1 MYDNSRLSR
10 EIARYVW
17 SLRQG
22 GLTEKYVREQ
32 ARLLGHFRTY
42 CRDNGINAPTKITNE
57 LLRSW
62 VVRFDYMSAIY
73 QKHILVALRS
83 FLKFT
88 GSRLAFEFKVKLTGT
103 SRTHVRWVSEERLGK
118 IFDAPMKPQTA
129 VMIHLGFLMLLR
141 RCEIIRIRWDE
152 AEKSLRDNY
161 LTVHGKGYK
170 SRSVQLHPDVREV
183 LLEYMRLNP
192 KRRDPKLLLGFGKS
206 RADDL
211 LEEFCR
217 DNELEP
223 FAFHDM
229 RRTGATSYFDA
240 EDDLGNRKIPIA
252 VISRMMGHKDEAQTL
267 EYIGNDLRQMQK
279 AMECVRVSKIRT
291 SLRKPAL

>member
-10 EIARYVW
+10 EIARYVG

-32 ARLLGHFRTY
+32 ERLLRHFRAICT
-42 CRDNGINAPTKITNE
+42 DHDINAPTKITLE
-57 LLRSW
+57 LLRTW
-62 VVRFDYMSAIY
+62 TVRFDFMSATY
-73 QKHILVALRS
+73 QKHILVTLRS
-83 FLKFT
+83 FLKFVE
-88 GSRLAFEFKVKLTGT
+88 SPLAFEFKMKLTGT
-103 SRTHVRWVSEERLGK
+103 SRTHVRWVSEERLRK
-118 IFDAPMKPQTA
+118 IFDSAMKPQTA

-152 AEKSLRDNY
+152 AERSLRDSY

-170 SRSVQLHPDVREV
+170 SRSVHLHPDVREV
-183 LLEYMRLNP
+183 LLEYMKLNP
-192 KRRDPKLLLGFGKS
+192 KRKDPELLLGFGKS

-217 DNELEP
+217 DNQLEP

-229 RRTGATSYFDA
+229 RRTGATNYFEAKD
-240 EDDLGNRKIPIA
+240 ERGNTAVPVP

-291 SLRKPAL
+291 SPPKPAL